1 MEKSTLGKNARIVAA
16 SVLLIALIALGSLTV
31 AVGSS
36 LAPVFARVATAV
48 QQVNAT
54 PALAAAGSGAS
65 VPQAAQQLQTG
76 QVGGVLD
83 ARAAVRA
90 AGPAVVTVVNQLAT
104 QRGLGGSPQATGSGV
119 IIDSRG
125 YIVTNNHVVEGQRS
139 LQVIFSD
146 GQKAPATLVGSD
158 PFTDLAVV
166 KVDVTVPAVAQF
178 GDSDALEPGQP
189 VVAIGSALG
198 DFQNTVTAGVISALH
213 RDLDDTGEPA
223 LQNLIQT
230 DAAINHGN
238 SGGPLLDIDG
248 KVVGIN
254 VAVVR
259 GSGLTGDPAEG
270 LGFAIPSN
278 TAREISRQIIDNG
291 AVERPYIGISYQLIT
306 PQVAAYYDLS
316 RDSGIVVTEVRSGSP
331 ADKAGIKANAIVTK
345 FDGVALDQDNSLLEL
360 LLKHKV
366 GDTVKLTV
374 VQPGSDSEQEVS
386 VTLAARPANP

>member
-1 MEKSTLGKNARIVAA
+1 
-16 SVLLIALIALGSLTV
+16 
-31 AVGSS
+31 
-36 LAPVFARVATAV
+36 
-48 QQVNAT
+48 
-54 PALAAAGSGAS
+54 
-65 VPQAAQQLQTG
+65 
-76 QVGGVLD
+76 
-83 ARAAVRA
+83 
-90 AGPAVVTVVNQLAT
+90 
-104 QRGLGGSPQATGSGV
+104 
-119 IIDSRG
+119 
-125 YIVTNNHVVEGQRS
+125 
-139 LQVIFSD
+139 
-146 GQKAPATLVGSD
+146 
-158 PFTDLAVV
+158 
-166 KVDVTVPAVAQF
+166 
-178 GDSDALEPGQP
+178 
-189 VVAIGSALG
+189 
-198 DFQNTVTAGVISALH
+198 VISALH

-238 SGGPLLDIDG
+238 SGGPLLDIGG

-316 RDSGIVVTEVRSGSP
+316 RDAGIVVTEVRSGSP